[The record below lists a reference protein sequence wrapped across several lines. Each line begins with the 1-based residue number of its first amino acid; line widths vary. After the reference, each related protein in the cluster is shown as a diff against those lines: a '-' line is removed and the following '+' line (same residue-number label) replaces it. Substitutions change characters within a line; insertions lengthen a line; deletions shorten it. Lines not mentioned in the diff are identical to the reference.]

1 MYEDHRHGGGGVF
14 GAFLLGGLIGAAFGL
29 LFAPRAG
36 ENTRKMLVE
45 RGQGYLDQGRDVYED
60 GRERLVEAY
69 SSTKDNASEKTEEL
83 KAKIDEAREKLRV
96 QVGEGVHTASEKVGD
111 VKVSAEKAVDRGAEA
126 AKKGLDVA
134 ADRAQSTL
142 DMVAEKSA
150 SEKAAEKAALMG
162 EPGDKKPAGGTT
174 EFGI

>member
-29 LFAPRAG
+29 LFAPRRG
-36 ENTRKMLVE
+36 DDTRKMLVE
-45 RGQGYLDQGRDVYED
+45 KGQEYLDQGRDVYED

-69 SSTKDNASEKTEEL
+69 SSTKENASEKTEEL
-83 KAKIDEAREKLRV
+83 KAKIDEAREKLRT
-96 QVGEGVHTASEKVGD
+96 QVGEGAVIAREKVED
-111 VKVSAEKAVDRGAEA
+111 VKVSAEKAVDLGAEA

-134 ADRAQSTL
+134 ADKAQATL

-150 SEKAAEKAALMG
+150 SEKIAEKVALMN
-162 EPGDKKPAGGTT
+162 EPADRKPAGGTP
-174 EFGI
+174 EPRL